1 MPDTKLILTVLTALF
16 LITTSLLAQMG
27 TGRVTGTVTDPGG
40 NAIEGAVI
48 TVVDAAGRELNATS
62 DEDGEWAILGFR
74 TGTYDFSVAAE
85 GYQPKIE
92 SKSVREVGRNEMD
105 IVLTPVTAAQS
116 SDEGNKLLREGNDL
130 LREKQYPQA
139 IAKYEELLEARPSFY
154 QLHEYIGIAYREM
167 GDLESALAEFHE
179 VLEHDAMHASALIS
193 VGDILVTQQK
203 LDEAV
208 EYFEKAVS
216 HTTDAIVP
224 FNVAEIYFSQQN
236 AARAI
241 EYYRMAAEYKPE
253 WPDPHLKLGY
263 AYLNTGDM
271 ESAKASFQRVIEVA
285 PGSPQAQMAEA
296 TLSNLP

>member
-1 MPDTKLILTVLTALF
+1 MPDKKLTPIVSTALL

-27 TGRVTGTVTDPGG
+27 TGRVTGTVTDPAG
-40 NAIEGAVI
+40 NPIAGAVI
-48 TVVDAAGRELNATS
+48 TVVDAAGRELSATS

-74 TGTYDFSVAAE
+74 TGTYDFSIAAE

-92 SKSVREVGRNEMD
+92 SKSVRETGRNELD
-105 IVLTPVTAAQS
+105 IVLTPVPTQS
-116 SDEGNKLLREGNDL
+116 SDEGNKLLREANDL
-130 LREKQYPQA
+130 LRQKQYPEA

-167 GDLESALAEFHE
+167 GDLETALAEFHK
-179 VLEHDAMHASALIS
+179 VLEHDAMHADALIS
-193 VGDILVTQQK
+193 IGDILVTQQK
-203 LDEAV
+203 LEEAV

-271 ESAKASFQRVIEVA
+271 ESAKASFQKVVEVA
-285 PGSPQAQMAEA
+285 PDSPQAQMAEA
-296 TLSNLP
+296 TLSQLP